1 MNVLKV
7 AHRRKNSILTAE
19 RVTITVL
26 RGISGA
32 GVMDKWL
39 KNRQAVATKQKR
51 TINDRTVDAFRVKS
65 ELEQSIF
72 WFISQYDGSIGQK
85 HHASLLFNDGQ
96 YANPYA
102 G

>member
-65 ELEQSIF
+65 EQEQSF
-72 WFISQYDGSIGQK
+72 FGSSLKYDGIIGTK
-85 HHASLLFNDGQ
+85 TSCEFII
-96 YANPYA
+96 
-102 G
+102 